1 MADKKDKNV
10 VVATKPGTGTNE
22 SLQTKDVQA
31 KEEGWVLDCLEDDEV
46 REALERLHARDTRT
60 APSQG

>member
-1 MADKKDKNV
+1 
-10 VVATKPGTGTNE
+10 
-22 SLQTKDVQA
+22 VQA